1 MVRQAPASSASRV
14 VPIVLAVVGLVLL
27 IVGLIYFAVPN
38 GSLPGFL
45 PHRASGAGSGHAVK
59 RGGVAV
65 VLAIVCFAGAWLA
78 TRRTGRASAS

>member
-45 PHRASGAGSGHAVK
+45 PHRIGAGSGHAVK